1 MQKVLAHV
9 FAIVILLSS
18 AFLSGGSVALAD
30 AVAPA
35 PSPQPLSPQAP
46 AAASQR
52 KAPAPAAPASA
63 AAALEPAANTP
74 SNAIAILGGT
84 PVTVQLVDK
93 ISSGTAHI
101 GDTFAVEASDDIIVD
116 GLVAISKGAG
126 GQGEVLS
133 VDRAGSHGHAGSLGI
148 QIDWLYAVDGE
159 KVRLSS
165 QRKSEEGENK
175 AGVSSTMTIV
185 SWAFLGL
192 PGLFVHNWIKGH
204 EIELDGTHPIQAF
217 VSDTVHIVSTMKA
230 DAEAGFAH

>member
-1 MQKVLAHV
+1 MQKSFARS
-9 FAIVILLSS
+9 FAILILLSN
-18 AFLSGGSVALAD
+18 AFLGGASIALAD
-30 AVAPA
+30 GAAPA
-35 PSPQPLSPQAP
+35 PSPLPS

-52 KAPAPAAPASA
+52 KAAAPVSAAPASA
-63 AAALEPAANTP
+63 PAPEPAASAAPNT
-74 SNAIAILGGT
+74 IAILGGT

-93 ISSGTAHI
+93 VSSGTATV
-101 GDTFAVEASDDIIVD
+101 GDTFAVEASNDVIVD

-192 PGLFVHNWIKGH
+192 PGLFVHNWVKGH
-204 EIELDGTHPIQAF
+204 EIELDGSRAIQAY
-217 VSDTVHIVSTMKA
+217 VSDTVHVVSTMKA